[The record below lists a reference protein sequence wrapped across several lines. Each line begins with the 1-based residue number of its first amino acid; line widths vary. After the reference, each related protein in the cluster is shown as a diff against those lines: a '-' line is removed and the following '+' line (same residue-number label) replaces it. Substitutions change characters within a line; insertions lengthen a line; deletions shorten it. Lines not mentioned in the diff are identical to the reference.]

1 MFEVTVKFKTK
12 EEMVAFFTDEP
23 TTKPMDATPV
33 VEEVK
38 EEVKEEKKAPAK
50 KKTAKKA
57 AKKEEVKEVEVE
69 RVQEPATQ
77 VSPGQAA
84 FNRDACL
91 KNVGAKIAEL
101 QDSGMEGNDL
111 ANLIAGIFTDLGQP
125 QCKISELDDSTLIE
139 FSISFNKEVEAKKV
153 APASTGASFI

>member
-12 EEMVAFFTDEP
+12 EEMVAFFTEDQ

-33 VEEVK
+33 VEEVA
-38 EEVKEEKKAPAK
+38 EEKKAPAK

-57 AKKEEVKEVEVE
+57 AKKEEEVAVE
-69 RVQEPATQ
+69 PEIVQEPATQ
-77 VSPGQAA
+77 PSPSQAA

-91 KNVGAKIAEL
+91 KKIGEKIAEL
-101 QDSGMEGNDL
+101 QGQGMEGNDL

-125 QCKISELDDSTLIE
+125 QCKISELDDSTLIN
-139 FSISFNKEVEAKKV
+139 FSIAFNKATEAV
-153 APASTGASFI
+153 AAAPASGSFI